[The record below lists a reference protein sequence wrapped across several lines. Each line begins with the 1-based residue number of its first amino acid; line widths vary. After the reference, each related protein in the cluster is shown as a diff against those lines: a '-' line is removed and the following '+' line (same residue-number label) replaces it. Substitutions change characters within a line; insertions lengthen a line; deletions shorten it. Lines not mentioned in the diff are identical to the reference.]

1 MEAEIHWVDEAA
13 STNTLLAA
21 SASDAVHGYVIA
33 ARRQTAGRGQRG
45 NSWESAPGMN
55 LTFSMLLRPTAIEA
69 ASQFRLSMIISLGVC
84 EALDSAAAR
93 HDAFSVKW
101 PNDIYYG
108 DKKICGILIENSLAG
123 RCIERSIA
131 GIGVN
136 VNQLRFESDAPNPVS
151 LAHIVGRETGLEP
164 LLADIC
170 RCILDRYE
178 AYRNNPDHGQ
188 LVREYCRRL
197 WRRTGLHQWHDCLK
211 DESIDAFVENVAD
224 DGILTLRLNDGS
236 LRSYAFKEVAAV
248 L

>member
-1 MEAEIHWVDEAA
+1 MEAEIRWVEEAT
-13 STNTLLAA
+13 STNSLLAA
-21 SASDAVHGYVIA
+21 SAADAVHGYVIA

-84 EALDSAAAR
+84 EALDRAAGR

-108 DKKICGILIENSLAG
+108 DKKVCGILIENSLAG
-123 RCIERSIA
+123 RRIERSIA

-151 LAHIVGRETGLEP
+151 LVHIIGRETALEP

-170 RCILDRYE
+170 RSIIDRYE
-178 AYRNNPDHGQ
+178 DYRNNHDFER
-188 LVREYCRRL
+188 LVGEYRRRL
-197 WRRTGLHQWHDCLK
+197 WRKTGLHKWHDCLK
-211 DESIDAFVENVAD
+211 DEKVVASVENVAD
-224 DGILTLRLNDGS
+224 DGILTLRLDDGS